1 MSKKEKLI
9 AVTVSLNERLYK
21 ELMKAAE
28 ADWNTPE
35 YELRIAVRLGLQ
47 QLLGEEI
54 EEDD

>member
-9 AVTVSLNERLYK
+9 AVTMSLNEELYK
-21 ELMKAAE
+21 KLMKAAV

>member
-9 AVTVSLNERLYK
+9 PATVWLSEDLYK
-21 ELMKAAE
+21 KLMALAE

-35 YELRIAVRLGLQ
+35 YELRIAVRKGLEI
-47 QLLGEEI
+47 LTGEEI

>member
-9 AVTVSLNERLYK
+9 AVTMSLNEKLYK
-21 ELMKAAE
+21 KLMAAAE

-35 YELRIAVRLGLQ
+35 YELRIAVRLGLE

-54 EEDD
+54 EEDE

>member
-9 AVTVSLNERLYK
+9 AVTVSLNEELYK
-21 ELMKAAE
+21 KLMKAAV

-54 EEDD
+54 DED

>member
-1 MSKKEKLI
+1 MKRPERYVVQVTLDKRIHDLLI
-9 AVTVSLNERLYK
+9 R
-21 ELMKAAE
+21 AAE

-54 EEDD
+54 DEDE